1 VRAFDTDTQQ
11 EVASMAVVELEEPVE
26 DHVGKLESDVQ
37 HLQADV
43 TEIKA
48 DARQFRSEVKS
59 EFKEV
64 YARFEKIE
72 ADIKSRFEKAEADVK
87 SRFDKVDARFER
99 IEQAIAELR
108 TQMVRGDLKTRIWM
122 LLSNGA
128 VLAVMAHG
136 FKWI

>member
-1 VRAFDTDTQQ
+1 
-11 EVASMAVVELEEPVE
+11 MAAVELEEVVE
-26 DHVGKLESDVQ
+26 DRVGKLESDVQ

-48 DARQFRSEVKS
+48 DARQFRSEVL
-59 EFKEV
+59 
-64 YARFEKIE
+64 ARFEK
-72 ADIKSRFEKAEADVK
+72 
-87 SRFDKVDARFER
+87 VDASFER

-108 TQMVRGDLKTRIWM
+108 TQMVRGDLQTRIWM
-122 LLSNGA
+122 LLSNGT

>member
-1 VRAFDTDTQQ
+1 
-11 EVASMAVVELEEPVE
+11 MAAVELEEVVE
-26 DHVGKLESDVQ
+26 DRVGKLESDVQ

-48 DARQFRSEVKS
+48 DARQFRSEVLARFDKVESRSKS
-59 EFKEV
+59 EFDKV
-64 YARFEKIE
+64 YERFDKFE
-72 ADIKSRFEKAEADVK
+72 ADIKSRFE
-87 SRFDKVDARFER
+87 KVDARFER

-108 TQMVRGDLKTRIWM
+108 TQMVRGDLQTRIWM
-122 LLSNGA
+122 LLSNGT

>member
-1 VRAFDTDTQQ
+1 
-11 EVASMAVVELEEPVE
+11 MAAVELEKVVE
-26 DHVGKLESDVQ
+26 DRVGKLESDVQ

-48 DARQFRSEVKS
+48 DARQFRSEVL
-59 EFKEV
+59 
-64 YARFEKIE
+64 ARFE
-72 ADIKSRFEKAEADVK
+72 
-87 SRFDKVDARFER
+87 KVDARFER

-108 TQMVRGDLKTRIWM
+108 TQMVRGDLQTRIWM
-122 LLSNGA
+122 LLSNGT

>member
-1 VRAFDTDTQQ
+1 
-11 EVASMAVVELEEPVE
+11 MAAVELEEVVE
-26 DHVGKLESDVQ
+26 DRVGKLESDVQ

-48 DARQFRSEVKS
+48 DARQFRSEVL
-59 EFKEV
+59 
-64 YARFEKIE
+64 ARFDKIE
-72 ADIKSRFEKAEADVK
+72 ADIKSRFEKA
-87 SRFDKVDARFER
+87 DARFER

-108 TQMVRGDLKTRIWM
+108 TKMVQGDLQTRIWM
-122 LLSNGA
+122 LLSNGT